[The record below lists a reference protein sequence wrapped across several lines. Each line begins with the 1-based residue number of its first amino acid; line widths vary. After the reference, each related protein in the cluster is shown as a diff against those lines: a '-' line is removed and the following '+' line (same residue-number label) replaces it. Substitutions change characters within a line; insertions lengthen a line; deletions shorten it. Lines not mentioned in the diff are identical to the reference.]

1 MYYAGIDIGGT
12 KCAAVLGKRS
22 GDGITLLSKEQ
33 FATGGPPNSMLER
46 LAASLERQI
55 EAQQLPK
62 KGLACIGISCGGPL
76 SSKTGTILSPPN
88 LPGWDQVK
96 AADFF
101 TARFGVKAVL
111 QNDANACAVAEWK
124 FGAGRGLQNVI
135 FLTFGTGLGAGLIL
149 DGRLYCG
156 TDDMAGELGHIRLA
170 PDGPVGYGKSGSME
184 GFCSGGG
191 IAALGRSM
199 AEQERAREG
208 CSPLLEAAGGPEQIT
223 AKLIAELADA
233 GDSLCREIYR
243 QSGEQLGKGLSILV
257 DLLNPEMI
265 IIGSVFA
272 RSHHLLWEPCSQVME
287 RECLPVSLRSCRVVP
302 SRLGDALGDIAAL
315 AIAAASEEE

>member
-1 MYYAGIDIGGT
+1 MTDHIANLIERNRELSPIREELAQAAELIVSCYQAGGKVLICGNGGS
-12 KCAAVLGKRS
+12 AADSEHIAGELLKGFLKRRPLPE
-22 GDGITLLSKEQ
+22 T
-33 FATGGPPNSMLER
+33 
-46 LAASLERQI
+46 LAAK
-55 EAQQLPK
+55 LP
-62 KGLACIGISCGGPL
+62 
-76 SSKTGTILSPPN
+76 
-88 LPGWDQVK
+88 
-96 AADFF
+96 
-101 TARFGVKAVL
+101 
-111 QNDANACAVAEWK
+111 
-124 FGAGRGLQNVI
+124 
-135 FLTFGTGLGAGLIL
+135 AGLIL

-156 TDDMAGELGHIRLA
+156 ADDMAGELGHIRLA
-170 PDGPVGYGKSGSME
+170 PDGPVGYGTPGSME